1 MYARLHLYSIDH
13 IYRTIILFYRTFFEN
28 ITIFLHRKCCR
39 LSTLPLF
46 SIRQRQF
53 LGTQL
58 PKMFRPYRLF
68 TVKKSKNLPHRQKSH
83 FLTYKFLLIVSFLLK
98 CLPPLCSVKM
108 SKRRKTFDKYIKYI
122 ILKYTKL
129 QVSFLIS
136 QKIET
141 GFSFLS
147 GISAAI

>member
-1 MYARLHLYSIDH
+1 
-13 IYRTIILFYRTFFEN
+13 
-28 ITIFLHRKCCR
+28 
-39 LSTLPLF
+39 
-46 SIRQRQF
+46 
-53 LGTQL
+53 
-58 PKMFRPYRLF
+58 
-68 TVKKSKNLPHRQKSH
+68 
-83 FLTYKFLLIVSFLLK
+83 
-98 CLPPLCSVKM
+98 M